1 MTPGTEA
8 PTTPR
13 PGTGAPG
20 EAKVRPFDAPFATV
34 PTAHYKLAQTVAG
47 IAVRESDMAGFFG
60 EPGTGKTYALSEFC
74 RGSAVESVYV
84 TATPS
89 PTRKEIFEEI
99 LRGVGVSVADASAR
113 ELRHRCEEVLSETPR
128 IVVIDECQH
137 LSYVW
142 HQQLRALHD
151 RPDARF
157 ALLLAGG
164 ANAVRVL
171 KRDQQLASRVSMQVH
186 FAPLGGQELLEVLH
200 AFHPVLA
207 NTSDELLVEIDRKDC
222 RGNLRRWHTFTRLS
236 LNLLPQSSTPDRLS
250 RKVVR
255 AVLTLRGES

>member
-1 MTPGTEA
+1 MTAGT
-8 PTTPR
+8 R
-13 PGTGAPG
+13 
-20 EAKVRPFDAPFATV
+20 VRAYDAPFATV
-34 PTAHYKLAQTVAG
+34 PTAHFTLAQTVADLAG
-47 IAVRESDMAGFFG
+47 RQSDVAGFFG
-60 EPGTGKTYALSEFC
+60 DPGTGKTYALREFC
-74 RGSAVESVYV
+74 KASEVESVYV
-84 TATPS
+84 TAAPS

-99 LRGVGVSVADASAR
+99 LRGLGAPVPDESAR
-113 ELRHRCEEVLSETPR
+113 ELRHHCEEILSEGPR

-171 KRDQQLASRVSMQVH
+171 KRDQQLSSRVSMQVH
-186 FAPLGGQELLEVLH
+186 FSPLAGQELLEVLR

-207 NTSDELLVEIDRKDC
+207 NTSEELLEEIDRKDC

-236 LNLLPQSSTPDRLS
+236 LSLLPKSSTPDRLS
-250 RKVVR
+250 HKVVR
-255 AVLTLRGES
+255 AVLTLRGEL